1 VRRLLTLFALAT
13 VVTAQKPDEI
23 LISFAGAL
31 KTVTKKEIVIEP
43 EEGNDVRFVR
53 SKRTRFL
60 GKDGKE
66 RDELQFRVGDP
77 VTVEAFEK
85 LNRDLEAVNVRASTS
100 PEPN

>member
-1 VRRLLTLFALAT
+1 MRRLLTLFALAA

-31 KTVTKKEIVIEP
+31 KTLTKKEIIIEP
-43 EEGNDVRFVR
+43 EEGNDIRFVR

-66 RDELQFRVGDP
+66 RDELEFRVGDP
-77 VTVEAFEK
+77 VTIEAFEK

-100 PEPN
+100 PEPD

>member
-1 VRRLLTLFALAT
+1 VRRLLILFT
-13 VVTAQKPDEI
+13 VAVVLNAQKSDEI

-43 EEGNDVRFVR
+43 EEGNEVHFVR

-60 GKDGKE
+60 GKDGKG
-66 RDELQFRVGDP
+66 RDELAFRVGDP
-77 VTVEAFEK
+77 VTIEASEK

-100 PEPN
+100 PEPD